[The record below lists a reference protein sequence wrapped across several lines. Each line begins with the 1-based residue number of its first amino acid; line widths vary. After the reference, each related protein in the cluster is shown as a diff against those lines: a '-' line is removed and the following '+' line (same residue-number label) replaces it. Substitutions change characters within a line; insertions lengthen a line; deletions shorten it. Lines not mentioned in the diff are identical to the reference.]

1 MDENELVM
9 IADNESTNGH
19 PKVPTDNNV
28 YPMYEERGGTGD
40 GRHAII
46 CFDLP
51 CVAGFTRSVSANL
64 VIGASGGGVAP
75 CRVQC
80 MAWKDLKA
88 TLLQQQRPP
97 PEDEVPVHI
106 DVYCS
111 NMLLHSSNRDKMD
124 MRAINRKD
132 LLVPFTPAT
141 AALHKSQRKL
151 VAWRF
156 PTGRLYAMHG
166 NYAHMCKKVFEARIY
181 CSTPQKHGVWQVLGH
196 DAELCKT
203 FIVQG
208 RQRPDQ
214 LAGVKRARTAPEV
227 PLDSN
232 EKTLFDAIMKSI
244 DDRGVPHLSKS
255 CVLKVLSAV
264 RQRVVQQC
272 SKMQLPE

>member
-1 MDENELVM
+1 MDEE
-9 IADNESTNGH
+9 
-19 PKVPTDNNV
+19 K
-28 YPMYEERGGTGD
+28 GGGGD
-40 GRHAII
+40 ARHAVI

-64 VIGASGGGVAP
+64 VIGASGDEVAP

-80 MAWKDLKA
+80 MAWKDLKPS
-88 TLLQQQRPP
+88 LLQQQSQP

-141 AALHKSQRKL
+141 AALHQSRRRL

-156 PTGRLYAMHG
+156 PTGRLYAVHG
-166 NYAHMCKKVFEARIY
+166 NFAHMCRKVFEARIY
-181 CSTPQKHGVWQVLGH
+181 CSTPQKHGVWSVRLRGH
-196 DAELCKT
+196 DAKLCKT

-214 LAGVKRARTAPEV
+214 LAGAKRTRTAPEV

-264 RQRVVQQC
+264 RQRVVQQ
-272 SKMQLPE
+272 

>member
-1 MDENELVM
+1 M
-9 IADNESTNGH
+9 
-19 PKVPTDNNV
+19 
-28 YPMYEERGGTGD
+28 
-40 GRHAII
+40 
-46 CFDLP
+46 
-51 CVAGFTRSVSANL
+51 
-64 VIGASGGGVAP
+64 
-75 CRVQC
+75 
-80 MAWKDLKA
+80 
-88 TLLQQQRPP
+88 
-97 PEDEVPVHI
+97 PVHI

-132 LLVPFTPAT
+132 LLVPYTPAT

-156 PTGRLYAMHG
+156 PTGRLYAVHG
-166 NYAHMCKKVFEARIY
+166 NFAHMCRKVFEARIY
-181 CSTPQKHGVWQVLGH
+181 CSTPQKHGVWSVRLRGH
-196 DAELCKT
+196 DAKLCKT

-214 LAGVKRARTAPEV
+214 LAGAKRTRTAPEV

-264 RQRVVQQC
+264 RQRVMQQ
-272 SKMQLPE
+272 